1 MAIVAFDGVVLAD
14 LAGPAEVFQ
23 RAVDREGR
31 PLYRVRVCAERA
43 RARTNLG
50 DLAVAHGLRALAR
63 ADTVI
68 VPGAADLDQA
78 FSPALVGALR
88 RAVLRGARVAS
99 ICTGAFLLAATGCLA
114 GRRVTT
120 HWRACAALRERFPD
134 LEVDPSVLYVDN
146 GALLTSAGAA
156 AGLDLCIHLV
166 RRDVGAEAAAA
177 VARAIVMPLER
188 AGGQAQFI
196 EHAAPVPD
204 GSSMSDVLVWLAGN
218 LRNHLGLAAIA
229 RRAGM
234 SPRTLSRRFPELVGM
249 TPAQWVAAA
258 RVREAQRLL
267 ETTELPIESVAAH
280 VGLHSGA
287 VLREHFGR
295 IVGTSPHAYR
305 ESFRMRSA
313 EVPARVLDRGNPRSP
328 HYRS

>member
-23 RAVDREGR
+23 RVVDAKGR
-31 PLYRVRVCAERA
+31 PLYRVFVCGERERVRTSLGRLEVA
-43 RARTNLG
+43 R
-50 DLAVAHGLRALAR
+50 DLRALFR
-63 ADTVI
+63 AHTVI
-68 VPGAADLDQA
+68 VPGAEDVERA
-78 FSPALVGALR
+78 FSPVLVKALR
-88 RAVLRGARVAS
+88 RAIGRGTRVAS

-120 HWRACAALRERFPD
+120 HWQACSALSKRFPD

-146 GALLTSAGAA
+146 GQVLTSAGAA

-166 RRDVGAEAAAA
+166 RRDFGAEVAAA

-196 EHAAPVPD
+196 ERAAPVPD
-204 GSSMSDVLVWLAGN
+204 GTSMSDVLAWLARN
-218 LRNHLGLAAIA
+218 LANDLSLATIA

-234 SPRTLSRRFPELVGM
+234 SARTLSRRFPELVGM

-258 RVREAQRLL
+258 RIREAQRLL
-267 ETTELPIESVAAH
+267 EATDLAIESIAGQ
-280 VGLHSGA
+280 VGFRSGA

-305 ESFRMRSA
+305 QAFRTRGAGAASA
-313 EVPARVLDRGNPRSP
+313 AGDAAGTR
-328 HYRS
+328 